1 MLGRRLITSAQV
13 VLQDDPAIDHAACS
27 YAAYVE
33 AGYDVSKLAF
43 VSGEQPTVFH
53 IKPLTYRQRMTRDDI
68 TQTGSRIH
76 YIFRAGLVGVDNYQL
91 GDGPAPSVQR
101 EGDASSL
108 VSVEWME
115 RMGLPDSH
123 MVPVVLAITAIS
135 EAALPLSKRSGP
147 VSGAEG

>member
-13 VLQDDPAIDHAACS
+13 VLQDDPAIDHAACN

-53 IKPLTYRQRMTRDDI
+53 VRPLTYRQRMTRDDI

-76 YIFRAGLVGVDNYQL
+76 YIFRAGLVSVDNYQL
-91 GDGPAPSVQR
+91 GDVPAPPVQR
-101 EGDASSL
+101 EADDKSL
-108 VSVEWME
+108 VTMEWME
-115 RMGLPDSH
+115 RIGLPDAH
-123 MVPVVLAITAIS
+123 MVPVVLAIGAIS
-135 EAALPLSKRSGP
+135 EAALPLSKRS
-147 VSGAEG
+147 VQASGAGE